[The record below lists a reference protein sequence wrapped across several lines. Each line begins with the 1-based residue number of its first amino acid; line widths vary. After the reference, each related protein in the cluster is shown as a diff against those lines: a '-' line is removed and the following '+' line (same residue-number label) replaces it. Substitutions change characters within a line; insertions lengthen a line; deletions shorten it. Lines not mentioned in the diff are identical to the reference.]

1 MNDTLLEIFGG
12 EKPLDSLEVPI
23 LDDDDSKPWYMR
35 DIKELIKKKDE
46 VGKSMRTLFFC
57 REKLYIIIDGLGS
70 ENKVCKIVEMNYRDM
85 LGTIFFDKADR
96 FNIIA
101 KQGKVNIIPYV
112 DGQLM
117 QEKKIES
124 EKEIIET
131 LDISG
136 NVKDLLQVKLSMYA
150 PAVKCYKDKYEA
162 IGNGVTDDR
171 YFMIN
176 LEA

>member
-1 MNDTLLEIFGG
+1 
-12 EKPLDSLEVPI
+12 I

-46 VGKSMRTLFFC
+46 AGKSMRTLFFC